1 MKTQFSLL
9 VFAFLAFSFTTI
21 DIAPLNVD
29 TDQSSIHWIG
39 KKVTG
44 EHAGTIKIKEGT
56 LEMKKGMLTGG
67 SFVIDM
73 SSIAVTDLQGDMA
86 GKLAGH
92 LTSDDF
98 FGTATHPTASLS
110 ITNVKNLEAGTFDV
124 TADLTI
130 KGITHPVMF
139 TTFVVGDDA
148 GISATAKIIVDRT
161 KYDVKYGSG
170 KFFDSL
176 GDKMIYDDFEL
187 NVNIVASK

>member
-1 MKTQFSLL
+1 MKTHFALL
-9 VFAFLAFSFTTI
+9 AFAFLAFSFSTI
-21 DIAPLNVD
+21 DISPLTVD
-29 TDQSSIHWIG
+29 TEQSSIHWIG

-44 EHAGTIKIKEGT
+44 KHSGTIKIKEGS
-56 LEMKKGMLTGG
+56 LDMKKGVLTGG
-67 SFVIDM
+67 SFTIDM
-73 SSIAVTDLQGDMA
+73 TSLAVTDLKGNMA

-98 FGTATHPTASLS
+98 FGVANHPTAGLK
-110 ITNVKNLEAGTFDV
+110 ITNVKNLGSGTFDL

-130 KGITHPVMF
+130 KGITHPVTF
-139 TTFVVGDDA
+139 ETFVIENGA
-148 GISATAKIIVDRT
+148 GISATAKLVVDRT
-161 KYDVKYGSG
+161 KYDIKYGSG